1 LNNVRAKTHIFGTLD
16 GIRGIAALLV
26 LVRHVPFFGGWEFQQ
41 SYLAVDLFFILSG
54 VVISNAY
61 QERLKCDLS
70 PIQFIWMRIVRIYP
84 LYLLG
89 CAITGVYWITMDI
102 SPVGHPVVIAISAL
116 FLIPNVSGQNSPFPL
131 NGPAWSLFSEMLAN
145 VVYGFSLRWLS
156 RSALLA
162 IAGVAALWITLV
174 LYRNGSLN
182 FGYNARDIVPG
193 LCRVAYFFSAGILIW
208 KLFCARGL
216 QRYSNLI
223 GAQFVPWIVLVI
235 VALILIASPHGTMQ
249 AIFDF
254 VCVTALFPALI
265 LVAMIFNPGK
275 ASAPIFK
282 FLGLVSYPVYVL
294 HVPLAKWIPI
304 VLRDTGVNLSSQ
316 PLWVGIGFIAFLLP
330 LSWVL
335 DRYYDMPIRR
345 RALALGL
352 HGLDKLGQAR
362 LITVRK

>member
-1 LNNVRAKTHIFGTLD
+1 MNNVRAKTHIFGTLD

-223 GAQFVPWIVLVI
+223 GAQFVPWIILVI